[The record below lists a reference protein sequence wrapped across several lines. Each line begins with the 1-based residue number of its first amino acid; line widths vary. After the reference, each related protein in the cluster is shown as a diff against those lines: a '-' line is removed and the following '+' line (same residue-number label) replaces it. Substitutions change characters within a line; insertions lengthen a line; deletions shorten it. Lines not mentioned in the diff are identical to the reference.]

1 MMNRSQKM
9 LLQMMGASSALMLL
23 SLWLS
28 YRILADEPGL
38 ARQVAA
44 CPANSGQVV
53 VAMRSGHDH

>member
-1 MMNRSQKM
+1 M
-9 LLQMMGASSALMLL
+9 LLQMMSASSALMLL

-28 YRILADEPGL
+28 YRILADEPGS

-44 CPANSGQVV
+44 CPTNNGQVI

>member
-1 MMNRSQKM
+1 M